1 MVEQYREAYRDLL
14 AARRDRAAALRLDDL
29 LLDARSKPASPHVKS
44 FPDYDA
50 AQELSAVRRHADP
63 CTR

>member
-29 LLDARSKPASPHVKS
+29 LLDARSKPAS
-44 FPDYDA
+44 A
-50 AQELSAVRRHADP
+50 A
-63 CTR
+63 